1 VNSLSIFLSVIISR
15 AIFYAVVILKYYLYF
30 VTSTY
35 DKKALV
41 NYSSAVDGSPGLS
54 LV

>member
-15 AIFYAVVILKYYLYF
+15 AIFYAVVILKYYF

-54 LV
+54 LVY